1 FQRTSRGHRSRT
13 CARGH
18 LPRQDRVHGLLL
30 HVGALDVA
38 ALPLRP
44 THGHVLERHGAPVF
58 AQPLYHRGLDR
69 VWSLIMRLERPKLS
83 LLDRLYVVQVAK
95 GMAITLKHLFSKKI
109 TVQYPEEKPK
119 IASNYR
125 GMPVLVKDQHDR
137 VKCVACQMCEF
148 VCPPKAIKITPGFR
162 KSGGADEH
170 VEKEPERFDLDTLRC
185 IYCGLC

>member
-1 FQRTSRGHRSRT
+1 
-13 CARGH
+13 
-18 LPRQDRVHGLLL
+18 
-30 HVGALDVA
+30 
-38 ALPLRP
+38 
-44 THGHVLERHGAPVF
+44 
-58 AQPLYHRGLDR
+58 
-69 VWSLIMRLERPKLS
+69 MRLERPKLS

-95 GMAITLKHLFSKKI
+95 GMAITLKHLFGKKI
-109 TVQYPEEKPK
+109 TVEYPEVKPK

-162 KSGGADEH
+162 KVGGSDEH

-185 IYCGLC
+185 IYCGLCQEACPEEAIFLQDVFIATGHSRADMIIPKERLLQLGGVRHDNTLKWDKVKPTPGDKSHH